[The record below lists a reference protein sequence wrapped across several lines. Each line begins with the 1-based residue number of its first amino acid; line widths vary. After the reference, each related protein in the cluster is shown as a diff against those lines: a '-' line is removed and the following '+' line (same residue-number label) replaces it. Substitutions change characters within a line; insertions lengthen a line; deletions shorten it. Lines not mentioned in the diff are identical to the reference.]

1 MPSTALKWAGLAGI
15 VVVATT
21 AGGIA
26 LRAGGQAADSPRTAN
41 AVQARSDAPDSGG
54 DLVEFRHEQAKFAI
68 SYPKAWIRPASSD
81 PQIALIAAEK
91 DPAEN
96 QGGSILVRVTAL
108 EAAVGRE
115 QLGEAR
121 KATDAIV
128 ASGEGVELKAEP
140 AEIEQGGLPG
150 FYYFYTFQDPVSGR
164 RGAHAHYFLFQGQ
177 TMVSLVFQAL
187 PEEDFIRL
195 APLLDRVAGS
205 FRVLGPGS

>member
-1 MPSTALKWAGLAGI
+1 MPSVALKRAGLAGI
-15 VVVATT
+15 VVVATA
-21 AGGIA
+21 AGGIGF
-26 LRAGGQAADSPRTAN
+26 LAGRQAVDSPRTTN
-41 AVQARSDAPDSGG
+41 GMEAPRGETPSGG
-54 DLVEFRHEQAKFAI
+54 DLVEFRHEQAGFAI
-68 SYPKAWIRPASSD
+68 SYPKAWSRPPSSD

-91 DPAEN
+91 DPAQN
-96 QGGSILVRVTAL
+96 QGGSILVRVSAL
-108 EAAVGRE
+108 EAAVGKE

-150 FYYFYTFQDPVSGR
+150 FYYFYTFQDPVSGG

-187 PEEDFIRL
+187 PEDDFIRL

-205 FRVLGPGS
+205 FRVLGR